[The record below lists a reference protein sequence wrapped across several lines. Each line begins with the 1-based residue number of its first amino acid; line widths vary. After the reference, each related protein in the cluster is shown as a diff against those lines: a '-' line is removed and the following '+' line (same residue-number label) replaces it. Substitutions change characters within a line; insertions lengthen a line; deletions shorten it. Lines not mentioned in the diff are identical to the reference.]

1 MCKNNCFF
9 AVFLLGLM
17 SNMAYADLAST
28 KYVQD
33 YVTAKTPTG
42 DLASLDVIDTN
53 HIVDGAVT
61 EAKITTDAVTT
72 GKIKNLNVT
81 TAKIAD
87 GAVTE
92 AKIATDAVTTG
103 KIKNLNVTTAKIADS
118 AVTTGKIL
126 DGTIKNADVAA
137 DAGIA
142 QSKISGLTSAL
153 GGKVNVAQGTDNKG
167 KGLIVNADGNLEL
180 TDVVTLTADSTFAT
194 QGSYVH
200 DIKVEDGE
208 IKPKSVAFDA
218 VINTATATGSNAPRT
233 SAVKSYINQFV
244 VTPSSRLSYIT
255 GYTTSADGAT
265 ITPQVQQF
273 DTEIKD
279 FAGNEDKYNAP
290 TTTAVKNYV
299 DTEVGNVVTT
309 IEGLDLGLV
318 GSAGSY
324 IKTVQQV
331 DGKVTAVSEKF
342 DTVID
347 DTTGG
352 KDGNGNPKS
361 NNAPTTYAVKTYV
374 DAQIDGVID
383 GVDDEISSVN
393 SEVAAVKSALNLTG
407 SGSSLTYS
415 LPVATTTT
423 KGAVIVGGN
432 IGVNQQGTI
441 SVATANGSTLG
452 VVKAGNNTSISN
464 GAVNVA
470 TATPSTL
477 GVVRVGQ
484 IPSGSATATN
494 YATIWVE

>member
-1 MCKNNCFF
+1 
-9 AVFLLGLM
+9 
-17 SNMAYADLAST
+17 MAYADLAST

-42 DLASLDVIDTN
+42 DLASLDVVDTN

-61 EAKITTDAVTT
+61 T
-72 GKIKNLNVT
+72 GKIKNSNVT
-81 TAKIAD
+81 TTKIAD

-153 GGKVNVAQGTDNKG
+153 GGKVNIAQGTGNKG
-167 KGLIVNADGNLEL
+167 KGLIVNANGNLEL
-180 TDVVTLTADSTFAT
+180 ANVVTTLTADSTFAT

-218 VINTATATGSNAPRT
+218 VINTDTATGSNAPRT
-233 SAVKSYINQFV
+233 SAVKSYIDQFV

-477 GVVRVGQ
+477 GVVKVGQ

>member
-42 DLASLDVIDTN
+42 DLASLDVVDTN
-53 HIVDGAVT
+53 HIADS
-61 EAKITTDAVTT
+61 AVTT

-87 GAVTE
+87 GAVT
-92 AKIATDAVTTG
+92 
-103 KIKNLNVTTAKIADS
+103 
-118 AVTTGKIL
+118 TGKIL
-126 DGTIKNADVAA
+126 DGTIKNADVAV
-137 DAGIA
+137 DAEIA

-153 GGKVNVAQGTDNKG
+153 DAKVNIAQGTGNKG

-180 TDVVTLTADSTFAT
+180 ANVVTTLTADNTFAT

-208 IKPKSVAFDA
+208 IKPKSVAFDT
-218 VINTATATGSNAPRT
+218 VINATTGTGSNAPRT
-233 SAVKSYINQFV
+233 SAVKSYIDQFV

-265 ITPQVQQF
+265 ITPQLQQF

-290 TTTAVKNYV
+290 TTTAVKDYV

-331 DGKVTAVSEKF
+331 DGKVTAVSEQF

-352 KDGNGNPKS
+352 KDENGKPKT
-361 NNAPTTYAVKTYV
+361 NAPTTYAVKTYV

-432 IGVNQQGTI
+432 IGVNEQGTI

-452 VVKAGNNTSISN
+452 VVKSGTNTSISN

>member
-1 MCKNNCFF
+1 M
-9 AVFLLGLM
+9 FLLGLM

-477 GVVRVGQ
+477 GVVKVGQ
-484 IPSGSATATN
+484 IPSGSATSTT